1 MILLRIAG
9 FSLSL
14 GCQSVRVLPY
24 PGQGWDDVA
33 MLFPLDAVVPPADGV
48 SPLAVILLL
57 VAGVMVVFFLIVQLR
72 RILRRRNPKRGD
84 Q

>member
-1 MILLRIAG
+1 
-9 FSLSL
+9 
-14 GCQSVRVLPY
+14 
-24 PGQGWDDVA
+24 

-48 SPLAVILLL
+48 SPLAVILIL